1 MPKPFLTY
9 PQQIQKL
16 KDKNLTITDD
26 AAATITLHHYGYF
39 ALISGYKD
47 LFKNPTTKDY
57 RDGTTLD
64 DIVALY
70 RFDEQLRELTLRYLL
85 QVERHIRSAYSYA
98 FCSQF
103 GESQNSYLDANN
115 YGNTAQMTF
124 EGKKKIRP

>member
-26 AAATITLHHYGYF
+26 AATAITLHHYGYF

-57 RDGTTLD
+57 RDGTTMD

-70 RFDEQLRELTLRYLL
+70 RFDEQLRDCLL
-85 QVERHIRSAYSYA
+85 YTSRCV
-98 FCSQF
+98 
-103 GESQNSYLDANN
+103 
-115 YGNTAQMTF
+115 
-124 EGKKKIRP
+124 